1 MSVEWRPS
9 VLVASLVTGGLIGSG
24 CAPDS
29 STPEGE
35 TWFQEVSKAW
45 GIDFR
50 HTSGERRWL
59 FPEIMSGGVALF
71 DYDGD
76 GRVDVYL
83 VQGGAIEEGEGT
95 PSNRLYRNLGQQ
107 RFEDV
112 TEQAGVGDRG
122 FGMGAA
128 VGDFDADG
136 DLDLYVTNLGRDVL
150 YRNEGGGR
158 FESAGDRLGLI
169 EEGWGTSAAWLD
181 YDSDGDLDL
190 FIARYVDWSPETEA
204 ECFAASRAKERDY
217 CSPRIYDA
225 PASDRLW
232 RNDGPD
238 GFVDVSAEVG
248 IAAKAAN
255 GLGVVWGDF
264 DRDGRLDLYVAND
277 ATPNHLWLQT
287 EAGRFEDQALLMG
300 CALGG
305 MGEAQAGMGVQAVDL
320 EGDGDLDLLLA
331 HLRGEANT
339 VYRSEGDR
347 FIDGTASLG
356 LGSGSRTFTGFGLG
370 ALDFNGDGAL
380 DLYVA
385 NGHVL
390 REDPL
395 YSPKKPYAQPD
406 QLWRGT
412 AEGGFEEVFP
422 RGGTLPERVESSRGA
437 AFGDLDQDGDVDAVV
452 VNQDASVHVLE
463 NRVGDGASWL
473 SLRLFEASG
482 VEALGALA
490 MVRYAGGQQQRR
502 LQRAFGY
509 QASQEGWLRFGLG
522 KAAGA
527 DEVRVRWS
535 DGTEESF
542 GSLEAGKVHILRRGE
557 NR

>member
-1 MSVEWRPS
+1 MSIDP
-9 VLVASLVTGGLIGSG
+9 GLAKSAAILLCAALLSGG
-24 CAPDS
+24 CADES
-29 STPEGE
+29 SSGARDARGE
-35 TWFQEVSKAW
+35 SEAGDPWFEEVAAAW

-71 DYDGD
+71 DFDGD
-76 GRVDVYL
+76 GRLDVYL
-83 VQGGAIEEGEGT
+83 VQGGAIEGGAAA
-95 PSNRLYRNLGQQ
+95 PGNRLYRNLGQR

-112 TEQAGVGDRG
+112 TDQAGVGDTG

-136 DLDLYVTNLGRDVL
+136 DPDLYVTNLGRDVL
-150 YRNEGGGR
+150 YRNDGEGR
-158 FESAGDRLGLI
+158 FEDVSQSAGLI

-181 YDSDGDLDL
+181 YDADGDLDL
-190 FIARYVDWSPETEA
+190 FVARYVEWSREKEA

-232 RNDGPD
+232 RNDGAE
-238 GFVDVSAEVG
+238 GFVNVSAEVG
-248 IAAKAAN
+248 IADLAAN

-264 DRDGRLDLYVAND
+264 DHDGRLDLYVAND

-287 EAGRFEDQALLMG
+287 QAGRFEDQALLMG

-331 HLRGEANT
+331 HLRGEPNT
-339 VYRSEGDR
+339 VYRWEGAR
-347 FIDGTASLG
+347 FVDGTASVG
-356 LGSGSRTFTGFGLG
+356 LGSGSRSFTGFGLG
-370 ALDFNGDGAL
+370 ALDFDGDGVL

-395 YSPKKPYAQPD
+395 YLPEKPYAQPD
-406 QLWRGT
+406 QVWRGT
-412 AEGGFEEVFP
+412 AQGRFEEVFP
-422 RGGTLPERVESSRGA
+422 RGGTLPERVESSRG
-437 AFGDLDQDGDVDAVV
+437 
-452 VNQDASVHVLE
+452 
-463 NRVGDGASWL
+463 RP
-473 SLRLFEASG
+473 
-482 VEALGALA
+482 LGISTRTAT
-490 MVRYAGGQQQRR
+490 
-502 LQRAFGY
+502 
-509 QASQEGWLRFGLG
+509 WTW
-522 KAAGA
+522 
-527 DEVRVRWS
+527 WS
-535 DGTEESF
+535 
-542 GSLEAGKVHILRRGE
+542 
-557 NR
+557 